1 MSFTVDITR
10 FAEQTESTLDEAT
23 RAVQISLFSSVI
35 QDTRVDTGRLKGNWQ
50 TNVGSPITTET
61 DRLDPNGTEAEREVR
76 QTVTSGDVV
85 YFTNNLPYAEVWE
98 QEDGMV
104 RRNMARI
111 ERTVNEVARDVRR

>member
-1 MSFTVDITR
+1 MSFSVDITR
-10 FAEQTESTLDEAT
+10 FAEQTESTLNEAT

-111 ERTVNEVARDVRR
+111 ERTVNEVGRDVRR

>member
-1 MSFTVDITR
+1 MSFSVDISR
-10 FAEQTESTLDEAT
+10 FAEQTESTLDEAA
-23 RAVQISLFSSVI
+23 RAVQISLFSSVSD
-35 QDTRVDTGRLKGNWQ
+35 DTRVDTGRLRGNWQ
-50 TNVGSPITTET
+50 TSVGSPITTET
-61 DRLDPNGTEAEREVR
+61 DRLDPNGTEVEREIK

>member
-1 MSFTVDITR
+1 MSFSVDISR

-61 DRLDPNGTEAEREVR
+61 DRLDPNGTQVEREI
-76 QTVTSGDVV
+76 QQNVTSGDVV
-85 YFTNNLPYAEVWE
+85 YFTNNLLYAEVWE

-111 ERTVNEVARDVRR
+111 ERTVNEVGRDVRR

>member
-1 MSFTVDITR
+1 MSFSVDISR

-111 ERTVNEVARDVRR
+111 ERTVNEVGRDVRR

>member
-1 MSFTVDITR
+1 MSFSVDITR
-10 FAEQTESTLDEAT
+10 FAEQTQVSLDQAA
-23 RAVQISLFSSVI
+23 RNVQISLFNTVSN
-35 QDTRVDTGRLKGNWQ
+35 DTRVDTGRLRGNWQ
-50 TNVGSPITTET
+50 TSVGSPITTET
-61 DRLDPNGTEAEREVR
+61 DRLDPNGTEVEREIV

>member
-1 MSFTVDITR
+1 MSFSVDITR
-10 FAEQTESTLDEAT
+10 FAEQTESTLNEAT

-50 TNVGSPITTET
+50 TNVGSPVTTET

-111 ERTVNEVARDVRR
+111 ERTVNEVGRDVRR